1 MYMINLHDKQCK
13 GTHWASLFMV
23 RNKAVYFD
31 SFGIENIP
39 QELLNKIKA
48 KFITCNI
55 FRI

>member
-1 MYMINLHDKQCK
+1 MINLHDKQCK
-13 GTHWASLFMV
+13 GTHCASLFIV